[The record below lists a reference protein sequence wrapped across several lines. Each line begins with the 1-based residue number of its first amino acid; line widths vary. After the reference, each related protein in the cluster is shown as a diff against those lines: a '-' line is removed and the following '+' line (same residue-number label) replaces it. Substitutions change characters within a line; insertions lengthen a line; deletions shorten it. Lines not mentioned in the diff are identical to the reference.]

1 MSRGEYMRTDL
12 KLTPEQI
19 NAIESVL
26 AQDKTVMLIPT
37 KDKIRIV
44 RVRHDEVKVGPKTN
58 FITKY

>member
-1 MSRGEYMRTDL
+1 MRTDL

>member
-1 MSRGEYMRTDL
+1 MRTDL

-26 AQDKTVMLIPT
+26 AHDRSVMLIPT
-37 KDKIRIV
+37 KDRIKIV
-44 RVRHDEVKVGPKTN
+44 KVRHDEVKVNPKTD